1 MLAQNRYL
9 SFCQRTNII
18 PFPTSI
24 HVLCS
29 FVAVLGSQGLKHQSV
44 KKYLSAIR
52 HAQISAGFPDPF
64 KNTDLSKLE
73 FILKD
78 LKRQQAYQGTP
89 SKTCL
94 PVTPDIL
101 GRLKRLWDSRA
112 SDPEIAMLWA
122 TCTLGVFGFLQCGEF
137 ICPSGQTY
145 DPSCHLSLSDIAIDS
160 TSNPRLM
167 RVTAEQDRQGVDIYL
182 GTTNTALCPV
192 MAMLAYLAIRSQSP
206 GPLSLRMYTVPVPIA
221 PQGRFLESSQVLKR
235 QTGVLNSLEKKFT
248 FWHSSVGTRL
258 RVHV

>member
-44 KKYLSAIR
+44 KTYLSAIR

-64 KNTDLSKLE
+64 KNTDLSRLE
-73 FILKD
+73 FILKG

-94 PVTPDIL
+94 PITPDIL

-160 TSNPRLM
+160 TSYPRLM
-167 RVTAEQDRQGVDIYL
+167 RVTLKQSKTGKGWTFTWAQRTL
-182 GTTNTALCPV
+182 HSAPLWLCLPTW
-192 MAMLAYLAIRSQSP
+192 QSAASHP
-206 GPLSLRMYTVPVPIA
+206 AHCPCAVVVPVPLS
-221 PQGRFLESSQVLKR
+221 PGRS
-235 QTGVLNSLEKKFT
+235 
-248 FWHSSVGTRL
+248 
-258 RVHV
+258 